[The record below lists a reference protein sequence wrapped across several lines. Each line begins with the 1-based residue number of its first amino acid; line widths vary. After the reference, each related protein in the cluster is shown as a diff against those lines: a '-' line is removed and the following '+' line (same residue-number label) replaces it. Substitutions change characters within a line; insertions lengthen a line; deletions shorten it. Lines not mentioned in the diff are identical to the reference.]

1 MPRWIRAMSRKRRI
15 VGNSDI
21 FLRGDGGSFR
31 FGASVGK
38 KPAGKSARETA
49 GNVATSWAARRSCCR
64 NRRAQV
70 SGGTRNCFFAFRL
83 RLVRFRLD
91 NWRNGRGRGLATIL
105 GERFARQNDGFFGGL
120 DGCGGTGRMLS
131 IRRAMIEPALRGAT
145 WFETT
150 RLAGAIFRAALIAAT
165 VIVAARIVAARF
177 TALRCSVLGGRQV
190 AAADGWALRA
200 STAVTSAAAAPA
212 PATATITAA
221 ISAAISTAISTTAGA
236 GRIILS
242 GIVVRRE
249 ILRGRGVRIRLA
261 LLGVARLRFLVYFCG
276 VRAMNLAVCGVV
288 FHDAGWLAVRQGIV
302 VRGLLMRVL
311 VVK

>member
-49 GNVATSWAARRSCCR
+49 GNVATRWAASRSCCR

-200 STAVTSAAAAPA
+200 STAVTSATAAPA
-212 PATATITAA
+212 PATATITTA
-221 ISAAISTAISTTAGA
+221 ITAAISTAISTTAGA
-236 GRIILS
+236 WRIILS
-242 GIVVRRE
+242 RIVVRRE

-261 LLGVARLRFLVYFCG
+261 LLGVARLRFLVHFCG
-276 VRAMNLAVCGVV
+276 VRAMNLAVCGMV
-288 FHDAGWLAVRQGIV
+288 FHDARLLAVRQGIV

>member
-1 MPRWIRAMSRKRRI
+1 MPWRIRAMSGKRRV

-49 GNVATSWAARRSCCR
+49 GDVASSWAARRCRR

-70 SGGTRNCFFAFRL
+70 CGGTRNCFFAFRL
-83 RLVRFRLD
+83 RLVGFRLD
-91 NWRNGRGRGLATIL
+91 NWRNGRGRGLAAIL
-105 GERFARQNDGFFGGL
+105 GERFARQNDGFFRGL
-120 DGCGGTGRMLS
+120 DGRGGTGRLLN

-150 RLAGAIFRAALIAAT
+150 RLAGAVFRAALIAAT

-177 TALRCSVLGGRQV
+177 TALRRSVLGGRQV

-200 STAVTSAAAAPA
+200 STAVPSATAAPA
-212 PATATITAA
+212 SATATITAA
-221 ISAAISTAISTTAGA
+221 ISTAIATTAGA
-236 GRIILS
+236 WRIILR

-249 ILRGRGVRIRLA
+249 ILRG
-261 LLGVARLRFLVYFCG
+261 
-276 VRAMNLAVCGVV
+276 
-288 FHDAGWLAVRQGIV
+288 
-302 VRGLLMRVL
+302 
-311 VVK
+311 

>member
-1 MPRWIRAMSRKRRI
+1 MPRRIRAMSRKRRI
-15 VGNSDI
+15 FGNADI
-21 FLRGDGGSFR
+21 FICGDGGSFR
-31 FGASVGK
+31 FRARVGK

-49 GNVATSWAARRSCCR
+49 GNVATSRAANRSCRR

-70 SGGTRNCFFAFRL
+70 SGGARNGFFAFRL
-83 RLVRFRLD
+83 WLARFHLN
-91 NWRNGRGRGLATIL
+91 NWRNGRGHGLAAIL
-105 GERFARQNDGFFGGL
+105 GERFARQNDGFFRGFGGR
-120 DGCGGTGRMLS
+120 GGTGRMLN

-145 WFETT
+145 WFETP

-165 VIVAARIVAARF
+165 VIVATRIVAARL
-177 TALRCSVLGGRQV
+177 TALRRSVLGGRQV

-200 STAVTSAAAAPA
+200 STTVTSATAAPA

-221 ISAAISTAISTTAGA
+221 ISTAIATTAGA
-236 GRIILS
+236 WRIVLS

-261 LLGVARLRFLVYFCG
+261 LLGMAGVRFLMHFFA
-276 VRAMNLAVCGVV
+276 VRAMNLAVCGMV
-288 FHDAGWLAVRQGIV
+288 FHDAGLLAVRQGIV
-302 VRGLLMRVL
+302 VRRFILRGL